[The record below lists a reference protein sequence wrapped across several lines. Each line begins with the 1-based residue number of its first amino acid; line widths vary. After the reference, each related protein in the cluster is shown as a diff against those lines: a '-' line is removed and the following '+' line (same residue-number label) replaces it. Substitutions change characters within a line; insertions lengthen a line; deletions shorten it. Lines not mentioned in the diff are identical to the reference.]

1 MTFDQLMNEYRCDQI
16 KADHCEARDF
26 VKECQLM
33 DVLAGQQQEP
43 VCQRICCIGCPT
55 RCGWV
60 CGRAD
65 NTVRELRKIYE
76 EYGA

>member
-1 MTFDQLMNEYRCDQI
+1 MTFVELLNEYRCEQI
-16 KADHCEARDF
+16 VADHCEARDF
-26 VKECQLM
+26 VRINQLM
-33 DVLAGQQQEP
+33 DVLSGNQEEP
-43 VCQRICCIGCPT
+43 VCNRVCCIGCPT

-65 NTVRELRKIYE
+65 DTVRELKKIYE